1 VLIIGLEDLSFEC
14 VTKMPL
20 EELEVLI
27 EKLNVLRDL
36 KEYLYF

>member
-20 EELEVLI
+20 DTKPLTS
-27 EKLNVLRDL
+27 D
-36 KEYLYF
+36 